1 MFRSDFIILDAIISI
16 LFENVKYKHHIDN
29 AISNSPSYYTIKE
42 GCILVADRIKSLR
55 ESMNI
60 SQAELAKRL
69 GITRSSVNAWEL
81 GISVPSTQYIVELSA
96 IFKVSTDH
104 LLCVDDSASVSVK
117 GLSESDVKII
127 YSLITHLREKN
138 ALIQD

>member
-1 MFRSDFIILDAIISI
+1 M
-16 LFENVKYKHHIDN
+16 
-29 AISNSPSYYTIKE
+29 
-42 GCILVADRIKSLR
+42 VADRIKSLR